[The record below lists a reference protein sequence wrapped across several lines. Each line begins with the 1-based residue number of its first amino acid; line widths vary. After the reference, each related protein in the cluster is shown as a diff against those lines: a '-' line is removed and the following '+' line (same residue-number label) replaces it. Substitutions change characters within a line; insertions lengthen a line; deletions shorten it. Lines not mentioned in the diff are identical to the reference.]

1 MTHQDKQDTRIDHLI
16 IVVPDLQ
23 DATDQY
29 STLLGRPPS
38 WQGTHPDY
46 GTANTLF
53 QLDNIYLELLAIKG
67 NGPAADIVRTLLDKR
82 GSSLGGLV
90 FGTQDATA
98 FIKRARS
105 FDLMAS
111 EPIPGQGIDDN
122 TGVQRHWRIS
132 FGTRRPR
139 EASSRFVLSTA
150 RPLLCRCRRCWLNH
164 PLLLSIMSL

>member
-53 QLDNIYLELLAIKG
+53 QLDNIYLELLAVKG
-67 NGPAADIVRTLLDKR
+67 HGPAADMVQTLLDKR

-90 FGTQDATA
+90 LVLKTQ
-98 FIKRARS
+98 
-105 FDLMAS
+105 
-111 EPIPGQGIDDN
+111 
-122 TGVQRHWRIS
+122 
-132 FGTRRPR
+132 
-139 EASSRFVLSTA
+139 
-150 RPLLCRCRRCWLNH
+150 PLL
-164 PLLLSIMSL
+164 

>member
-67 NGPAADIVRTLLDKR
+67 NGPAADMVQTLLDKR

-105 FDLMAS
+105 FDLMVS

-122 TGVQRHWRIS
+122 TGAQRHWRNIFWDTEAARGIFS
-132 FGTRRPR
+132 FCIEHSETSTLPMS
-139 EASSRFVLSTA
+139 AVLA
-150 RPLLCRCRRCWLNH
+150 
-164 PLLLSIMSL
+164 